1 MNTVQVCKSFKL
13 FFKEDRASHLR
24 WGRCKAWWWW
34 WCRGCCWSGWWS
46 CPWLCWWRGPP
57 ADPCP
62 PPQAPP
68 PGRAGRVRGWP
79 SRRWTG
85 DRRTPESWS
94 SWKWNSN
101 YNSVRP
107 GKLLRQSD
115 ICGKFQITTCHYQ
128 SVTWWYLKNFL
139 KFINLHQYHIYLNI
153 KIKRIP
159 PPCFETFI
167 LFSSES
173 NKWQTR
179 LWADNINITEVC
191 RDNAL
196 WLSPNWW
203 SLYFWCLLT
212 FQ

>member
-57 ADPCP
+57 VDPCP

-128 SVTWWYLKNFL
+128 SVTWWYLKKLFKVYQL
-139 KFINLHQYHIYLNI
+139 SSISCLFKYKDKTHTPAPFRNLYI
-153 KIKRIP
+153 
-159 PPCFETFI
+159 
-167 LFSSES
+167 
-173 NKWQTR
+173 
-179 LWADNINITEVC
+179 V
-191 RDNAL
+191 
-196 WLSPNWW
+196 
-203 SLYFWCLLT
+203 YFWK
-212 FQ
+212 